1 MLDAAREHFGVSYL
15 FPYQRLVVA
24 NTLDADRVHGDA
36 PAEGGADTLNQMV
49 ILPTGSGKTLC
60 FSLPALLID
69 RPTLVVY
76 PLLALMSDQAR
87 RATDA
92 GIATAVLKGGMPA
105 SDRDAAIEGIGDGS
119 IRLIITNPEML
130 EQPQIRRKLSS
141 ARIGHLV
148 VDEAH
153 CVSEWGESFR
163 PSYLRLGEAIA
174 EIAPRVA
181 TAFTA
186 TASPPVLDAIR
197 RLLFGDSPVALI
209 NGNPDRPNIAY
220 TVLHARSPL
229 LALRLLLAGANPV
242 ATPAI
247 VFCSSRA
254 RTESLAVSVGLPH
267 DRVGAY
273 HAGLDR
279 GERDAVERWFFA
291 TPDAVL
297 FATCAY
303 GMGVDKAD
311 VRTVI
316 HYDLPASVEAFLQ
329 ESGRAGRDGAPSESI
344 VIAAAVDAHTAKDAD
359 PRRALLTGYLSARGC
374 RRDYLLDAMSMER
387 QTCFGCDS
395 CRTGDGTAY
404 APAAEVTR
412 TEDRIA
418 DRVHAGIVQQPRRF
432 TIDELLRTERTRSEE
447 FEQIVRAM
455 VARGELVSGRR
466 GPWRHRLSA
475 RKAVHRMV

>member
-1 MLDAAREHFGVSYL
+1 MEHALPDPMLDVARTHFGIDYL

-24 NTLDADRVHGDA
+24 NTLDADRAA
-36 PAEGGADTLNQMV
+36 PDGPATLNQMV

-87 RATDA
+87 RAAAA

-105 SDRDAAIEGIGDGS
+105 HERNAAIAGVADGS
-119 IRLIITNPEML
+119 IRLVITNPEML
-130 EQPQIRRKLSS
+130 ERPEVRRAL
-141 ARIGHLV
+141 AAADIGHLV

-153 CVSEWGESFR
+153 CVSEWGQSFR
-163 PSYLRLGEAIA
+163 PSYLRIGDAIA

-197 RLLFGDSPVALI
+197 RLLFGDAPVALI

-220 TVLHARSPL
+220 TVMAASSPL
-229 LALRLLLAGANPV
+229 ASLRLLLTGACPV
-242 ATPAI
+242 VKPAI

-254 RTESLAVSVGLPH
+254 RTESLAVSAGVSP
-267 DRVGAY
+267 DCVGAY

-279 GERDAVERWFFA
+279 EERSAIERWFFS
-291 TPDAVL
+291 TTEAVL

-303 GMGVDKAD
+303 GMGVDKPD
-311 VRTVI
+311 IRTVI

-329 ESGRAGRDGAPSESI
+329 ESGRAGRDGAPAESI
-344 VIAAAVDAHTAKDAD
+344 VLTDSTGPSVCDD
-359 PRRALLTGYLSARGC
+359 PRRALFAGYLTAPGC

-387 QTCFGCDS
+387 QTCFSCDR
-395 CRTGDGTAY
+395 CRARDATEY
-404 APAAEVTR
+404 APAAAVAEV
-412 TEDRIA
+412 EGRIA
-418 DRVHAGIVQQPRRF
+418 RRVHAAIAAQPRRF
-432 TIDELLRTERTRSEE
+432 TIDELLRTVRARPEE

-455 VARGELVSGRR
+455 VDRGELVPGRR
-466 GPWRHRLSA
+466 GPWRNRLSA
-475 RKAVHRMV
+475 GVAP